1 MMNSFLIT
9 KEKAFVR
16 PTFFVENKH
25 IYIPSLF
32 AKISGVSKNDKEY
45 FQRLKAVTSFDNS
58 LLINTFP
65 FTKEQK
71 ANFQYHYRDALDRGG
86 NYIQI

>member
-1 MMNSFLIT
+1 ARILKTTYDELFLIT

-32 AKISGVSKNDKEY
+32 ATKSGVSKNEKEY
-45 FQRLKAVTSFDNS
+45 FQRLKAFTSFDKC

-65 FTKEQK
+65 FTKEK
-71 ANFQYHYRDALDRGG
+71 KENFQYHYIDALD
-86 NYIQI
+86 